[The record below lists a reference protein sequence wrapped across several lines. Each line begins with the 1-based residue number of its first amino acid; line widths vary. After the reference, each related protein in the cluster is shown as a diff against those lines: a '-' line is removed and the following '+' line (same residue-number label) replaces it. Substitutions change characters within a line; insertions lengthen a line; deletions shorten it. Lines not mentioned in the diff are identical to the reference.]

1 MSKRGTAYDISYE
14 HTTDLLRKARSG
26 STQAIRELLTIRSKA
41 GDTANKRLRALESAG
56 MTEGSAHERA
66 SAYFKETSSGRSFR
80 TGKSLKK
87 ITKDLGKGL
96 KELKRDIEELRG
108 FLGSKLSTPTGVLSS
123 REKRW
128 ETFSKK
134 KTVDGRP
141 VIIGATDRQKDAF
154 LRYLGSAQG
163 QKLKRSFKSSDD
175 WVEFLLTMRTA
186 GLTISD
192 IRSEVR
198 EILNTPGGIPSD
210 ADKLDYI
217 AEKYGKG

>member
-66 SAYFKETSSGRSFR
+66 SAYFKETRSGRSFR

-108 FLGSKLSTPTGVLSS
+108 FLGSKLSTPTGVQTSY
-123 REKRW
+123 EGTQINKKPDF
-128 ETFSKK
+128 ETRDYTSEELNSVFDSL
-134 KTVDGRP
+134 
-141 VIIGATDRQKDAF
+141 KD
-154 LRYLGSAQG
+154 
-163 QKLKRSFKSSDD
+163 
-175 WVEFLLTMRTA
+175 VEL
-186 GLTISD
+186 
-192 IRSEVR
+192 
-198 EILNTPGGIPSD
+198 
-210 ADKLDYI
+210 
-217 AEKYGKG
+217 